1 MIVNEL
7 KNQVGRA
14 IYSKVITY
22 EDDGEDMTYVFP
34 STTGFIKGIQNKRNA
49 EKLHKI
55 LKNMK

>member
-22 EDDGEDMTYVFP
+22 EDDGEEMTYVFP
-34 STTGFIKGIQNKRNA
+34 STKGFIEGIQKKRNA

-55 LKNMK
+55 LKNLR